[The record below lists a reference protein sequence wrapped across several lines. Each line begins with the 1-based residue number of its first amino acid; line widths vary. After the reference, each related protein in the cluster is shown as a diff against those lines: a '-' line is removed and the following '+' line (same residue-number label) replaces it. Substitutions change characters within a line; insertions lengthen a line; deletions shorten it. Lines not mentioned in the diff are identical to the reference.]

1 MKVEIYVNGKLVEC
15 HKKAYNTR
23 KIAWQNA
30 LFFREKFGNT
40 STAYKCRWCR
50 KYHITTHRDGTP
62 PKELVG

>member
-40 STAYKCRWCR
+40 STAYKCR
-50 KYHITTHRDGTP
+50 
-62 PKELVG
+62 